1 MRFVALIALVAS
13 LAYAAPGATQG
24 HGRGHGQRD
33 QDAAYRALQQGD
45 ILPLD
50 VILSRI
56 RIRNGRFIGA
66 DLDPSGTIYR
76 LTFMGSRGEVVRFHV
91 NARTGQALGVS
102 R

>member
-1 MRFVALIALVAS
+1 MRLIALIALLAS

-24 HGRGHGQRD
+24 RGRGPGQRD

-50 VILSRI
+50 VILSRV

-66 DLDPSGTIYR
+66 DLDASGTVYR
-76 LTFMGSRGEVVRFHV
+76 LTFMTLRGDVVRFHV
-91 NARTGQALGVS
+91 NARTGQALGIS